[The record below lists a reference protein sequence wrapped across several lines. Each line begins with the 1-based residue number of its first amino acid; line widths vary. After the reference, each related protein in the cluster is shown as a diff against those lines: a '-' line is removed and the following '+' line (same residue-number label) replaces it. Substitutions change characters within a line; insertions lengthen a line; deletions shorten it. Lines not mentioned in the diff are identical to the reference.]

1 MRRTMSKRA
10 LVILLLAACKKP
22 TQATRD
28 AAPSTAVPIAS
39 ASESAALDA
48 SRPETAAPVPEDT
61 SHIDAIVTKWNAAHV
76 AHDAAALRSLYGERV
91 YFYGQMLAAAD
102 AAARKEAAFS
112 KSKDYAQSV
121 DAVSAKKRGDRWVVD
136 FTKRAISAG
145 RTTDYPSVL
154 YVDARDRITL
164 EMDKLDSQWCHAND
178 QQIVPPFTINEA
190 QAEAHMLRA
199 HTIGGSVV
207 VSGPDSRP
215 FVQQLTCPDPHRVC
229 VGRVAHRTSIARRRP
244 RPDDGVLL
252 PRSPRRLPP
261 AESEDHRR
269 HRSRLVRPGELGRWG
284 DERSLVPR
292 RARRRFGRL
301 ATRPKAT
308 SVRVQIDA

>member
-1 MRRTMSKRA
+1 MSKRA

-215 FVQQLTCPDPHRVC
+215 FVQQLTCPDPTEC
-229 VGRVAHRTSIARRRP
+229 ASGESRTGPPSRDVDHDPTMACFFLVRLGVYHPQSQKITGGTGHDWFDLGSWVDGVTNVLWFQDVLGDASDVWQRDPRP
-244 RPDDGVLL
+244 RP
-252 PRSPRRLPP
+252 
-261 AESEDHRR
+261 
-269 HRSRLVRPGELGRWG
+269 
-284 DERSLVPR
+284 
-292 RARRRFGRL
+292 
-301 ATRPKAT
+301 
-308 SVRVQIDA
+308 